1 MSAIFNRCGGVHS
14 EACPEKQNL
23 HAVQCFIFA
32 HVGTGR
38 SSVEVDENFPL
49 QWQCKNGEDYLL
61 DISLNKFEGNAFSID
76 EFLFCTP

>member
-1 MSAIFNRCGGVHS
+1 MSPDFYPCGDIRS
-14 EACPEKQNL
+14 EAWTEKPKL